1 MPKSERNTWSDARAS
16 FKEGQR
22 QSIARSALELVMER
36 GSAEVTMSMVAE
48 RAGIS
53 RQTLYRYFPDL
64 GSVLSASVEGLP
76 DADESLR
83 AWVSESSEP
92 REQLHRAVD
101 ALVDASAH
109 GHGPSEELLAALPPE
124 AREGIRAHRQRTV
137 DLFADIL
144 RAEKAA
150 EGSAYDG
157 PSDIDAVLL
166 SGLVSAAAEQS
177 RQRTHEL
184 INRFIN

>member
-1 MPKSERNTWSDARAS
+1 MSGTECHAWSDVRAS
-16 FKEGQR
+16 FKESQR

-36 GSAEVTMSMVAE
+36 GSAEVTMSTVAE

-83 AWVSESSEP
+83 AWVSESPEP
-92 REQLHRAVD
+92 REQLRRAVD
-101 ALVDASAH
+101 ALVDASSH
-109 GHGPSEELLAALPPE
+109 GHGSSEELLAVLPPE
-124 AREGIRAHRQRTV
+124 AREGIHAHRQRTI
-137 DLFADIL
+137 DLFANIL
-144 RAEKAA
+144 RAVKSA

-157 PSDIDAVLL
+157 PPDIDAVLL
-166 SGLVSAAAEQS
+166 LGLVSAAAEQS
-177 RQRTHEL
+177 RERTHEL